1 MKIRS
6 LLLVT
11 FTTLV
16 CWWFVLP
23 TANNLKLPLN
33 ETYGIIS
40 HAVNAGRNPSTN
52 IAIYLILLLLPSIL
66 IVSFI
71 SLKDKFRRMTPPWF
85 YFNLGKISVDNVIP
99 IGVISI
105 IAIWNLNSL
114 SSMPTFVS
122 SVAHDAF
129 HFGEKIGLT
138 TAYFASPKNFF
149 GKGYVLIH
157 GFGLNM
163 VPGLVGR
170 FFGGE
175 KFDIAIALIVTYL
188 QSWLAVAVSFFI
200 LYEISFFIS
209 AQRKWGILFNLSL
222 IYFASNGILFLFIDR
237 DLMFLGQLYLSL
249 LWLRKQKTMDGC
261 LNIGQ
266 HSDLL
271 SYPFWIAFTIPLS
284 VIYVYD
290 RASYF
295 IFLYICILGFFL
307 FTRSRTQFL
316 KIIAISLSGLVSA
329 SLLLSAFFGFE
340 ILSNSINDINYWS
353 RVSGLFTGLPYPNIA
368 ISVNS
373 LIAWFPILI
382 QSLTLTFL
390 CFLFRTQC
398 LIYGKKAR
406 VFLIENDLP
415 ILLFICAIFYMRVS
429 LGRSDNGH
437 LISPGFFAIFS
448 FVALLGRNIDK
459 GALRQFSLR
468 DLTLVVLITTSL
480 LNMNSVFMA
489 TDFINLVYYPSK
501 IRELSAQMENSNL
514 LDSAHQMVSREIKE
528 QIKSQSCFYTLT
540 SEGLWYRLLD
550 KPPCSRYWYLIYAA
564 TKDAQNQVVQDL
576 ESSKPNLILYA
587 GGFGDVLDGISKEA
601 SQLLVHQYIWKNYR
615 PYQEIGHRWFWIRR
629 DVPISLEELLISNP
643 NPSIGVID
651 EVSQLVGGESLF
663 TIRGWTSVPN
673 LRSSTS
679 SDNDE
684 GDAKIFVLITANLVE
699 KPDRF
704 VLLNVVRANQER
716 TDVGKALGT
725 KDSFVGWSASNSQLN
740 LESGKYEIKSWR
752 YNPKDYKFYSVAST
766 RNFEVKK

>member
-1 MKIRS
+1 MKVQS
-6 LLLVT
+6 FLLII
-11 FTTLV
+11 FITLV
-16 CWWFVLP
+16 CWWFMLP
-23 TANNLKLPLN
+23 TANSLKLPLN

-40 HAVNAGRNPSTN
+40 HAVNARRNPSTN

-71 SLKDKFRRMTPPWF
+71 SLKDKFRRTTPSWLH
-85 YFNLGKISVDNVIP
+85 FNLGKISADKVIP

-105 IAIWNLNSL
+105 IAIWNLNNL
-114 SSMPTFVS
+114 SSMPALVS
-122 SVAHDAF
+122 GGAHDAF
-129 HFGEKIGLT
+129 HFGERIGLT
-138 TAYFASPKNFF
+138 TAYFASPKYFF
-149 GKGYVLIH
+149 GKGYILIH
-157 GFGLNM
+157 GFGLN
-163 VPGLVGR
+163 VIPGLVGR
-170 FFGGE
+170 IFGGE
-175 KFDIAIALIVTYL
+175 NFDIAIALIVANL
-188 QSWLAVAVSFFI
+188 QSWLAMSVSFFI
-200 LYEISFFIS
+200 LYEISVFIS
-209 AQRKWGILFNLSL
+209 AQRKWEILFNLSL
-222 IYFASNGILFLFIDR
+222 VYFASNGILFMFVDR
-237 DLMFLGQLYLSL
+237 DLIFLGQLYLSL
-249 LWLRKQKTMDGC
+249 LWLRRQKIVDVS
-261 LNIGQ
+261 LNISQ

-271 SYPFWIAFTIPLS
+271 SYPFWIAFTIPFSLT
-284 VIYVYD
+284 YVYD

-295 IFLYICILGFFL
+295 ILLYICILGFFL
-307 FTRSRTQFL
+307 FTRSRAQFL
-316 KIIAISLSGLVSA
+316 KILTISLSGLVSG

-353 RVSGLFTGLPYPNIA
+353 RVSGLFTGLPYPKIA

-382 QSLTLTFL
+382 QSLTITFL
-390 CFLFRTQC
+390 YFLFRTQC
-398 LIYGKKAR
+398 LMYGKKAR

-415 ILLFICAIFYMRVS
+415 ILLFICAILYMRVS

-448 FVALLGRNIDK
+448 FVALLGKTIGK
-459 GALRQFSLR
+459 KILRQFSFGN
-468 DLTLVVLITTSL
+468 LTLVVLITASL
-480 LNMNSVFMA
+480 FNMSSVFMA
-489 TDFINLVYYPSK
+489 TDLINLVHYPSK
-501 IRELSAQMENSNL
+501 VRAFSTQMENANL
-514 LDSAHQMVSREIKE
+514 LDPVHQMVSREIKE

-629 DVPISLEELLISNP
+629 DVPISLEELLISNL

-679 SDNDE
+679 SENDE
-684 GDAKIFVLITANLVE
+684 GDAKVFVLITANLVE